1 MSKPV
6 VGDPKI
12 DQGAIKALTVAEA
25 AVEALAKE
33 LGNQKVVHNLS
44 METLVSMED
53 GLLKLTEYVTSCQ
66 RRIVKPKFIR
76 YKNRHCDEYR
86 EAKAESLAAKAAE
99 KAKSAKPA
107 AKKPVTAKVAKPV
120 VAVKKP
126 VVAPP
131 PQKKAIAFAPPPVA
145 ASAGGGGAPL
155 SPIQ

>member
-53 GLLKLTEYVTSCQ
+53 GLLKLTEFVTSCQ

-76 YKNRHCDEYR
+76 FRQSQGGQKG
-86 EAKAESLAAKAAE
+86 AAIKAAV
-99 KAKSAKPA
+99 AKPA
-107 AKKPVTAKVAKPV
+107 VKAKPAKKPVLAKVAKPV

-126 VVAPP
+126 VAAPP
-131 PQKKAIAFAPPPVA
+131 PQKKPATFAPPPVA

>member
-12 DQGAIKALTVAEA
+12 DQGAIKALTVAEV

-53 GLLKLTEYVTSCQ
+53 GLLKLTEYVASCQ
-66 RRIVKPKFIR
+66 RRIVRPRFIR
-76 YKNRHCDEYR
+76 FRQSQGGQKG
-86 EAKAESLAAKAAE
+86 AVVKAANPV
-99 KAKSAKPA
+99 KAKPAKKPA
-107 AKKPVTAKVAKPV
+107 AKPKATKPV

-131 PQKKAIAFAPPPVA
+131 PQKKPIFAPPPVA